1 MSQKPTK
8 SVVTWLPRFGC
19 SMAVEHLFEPRKP
32 KIIVRTASGRV
43 KDGSRMFAD
52 LYVVNP
58 ARLNPRGSL
67 VDEGGRQCLTRS
79 AYASTNRYLFTFS
92 ILDRLSTLF

>member
-1 MSQKPTK
+1 MSQKPIR

-19 SMAVEHLFEPRKP
+19 SMAVEHLFEPGKP

-43 KDGSRMFAD
+43 RDENWMFAD

-67 VDEGGRQCLTRS
+67 VDEGGRQCLSRS
-79 AYASTNRYLFTFS
+79 AYASTKR
-92 ILDRLSTLF
+92 